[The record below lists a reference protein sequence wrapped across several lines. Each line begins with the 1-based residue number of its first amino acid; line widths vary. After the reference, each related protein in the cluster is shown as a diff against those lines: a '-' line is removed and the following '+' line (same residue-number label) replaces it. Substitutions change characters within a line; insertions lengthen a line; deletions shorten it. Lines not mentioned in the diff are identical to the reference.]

1 MAKTATAKDKTNTT
15 AQALRDQIA
24 HGTLAPG
31 DWLPSEAQL
40 IAEYGIS
47 RYAARQAVAR
57 LVAEGLVTSVDGKGT
72 YVRPRRE
79 RARHADTR
87 TLTRT
92 PAGFAD
98 ADTDAW
104 EPAEDAATYRTTAT
118 EDLALALGVPEHTPV
133 FATERLLTSGDR
145 RMLHRL
151 YVPLPTAAQVPA
163 LEQDPFRAPGE
174 TYAELAAAGL
184 DITWTE
190 SVQAAIPAPDDAT
203 SLHSTPGAA
212 ILITRRITADAAGRP
227 LVLEE
232 TRRSAEG
239 VQLTYRITPTAA

>member
-1 MAKTATAKDKTNTT
+1 MAKTATAKGKTDAT
-15 AQALRDQIA
+15 AQALRDQISD
-24 HGTLAPG
+24 GTLAPG

-40 IAEYGIS
+40 IAQYGVS

-98 ADTDAW
+98 TDTDAW
-104 EPAEDAATYRTTAT
+104 EPAEEASTYRTNAT
-118 EDLALALGVPEHTPV
+118 EDLALALGVPVHTPV
-133 FATERLLTSGDR
+133 FVTDRLLSSGER
-145 RMLHRL
+145 RMLHRI
-151 YVPLPTAAQVPA
+151 YVPLSTAAQVPA
-163 LEQDPFRAPGE
+163 LEADPFRAPGDV
-174 TYAELAAAGL
+174 YAELAAAGL

-190 SVQAAIPAPDDAT
+190 SVQAAIPAPDDAA
-203 SLHSTPGAA
+203 SLHSTPGTA
-212 ILITRRITADAAGRP
+212 ILITRRTTADPAGRP
-227 LVLEE
+227 LVMEE
-232 TRRSAEG
+232 TRRSADG
-239 VQLTYRITPTAA
+239 VQLTYRIAPA